1 MNTQHSTDTILAH
14 EGRSHSQ
21 LGVPVNPPV
30 YRQSTLLFESIEAL
44 KVASGTPNA
53 YGRGGSPTTRSLE
66 RTLARLEGA
75 HRALLTPSG
84 LSAITTSLLAV
95 LNPGDH
101 LLMTDSVYD
110 PTRSFCAGTL
120 ARLGIETTY
129 YDPAIGA
136 DIAALMRPNTRAV
149 FVESPGSLTFEVQDI
164 PAISQIAHRHDAIV
178 MMDNTW
184 ATPLHFRSFEHGV
197 DVSIHAATKYIS
209 GHSDVM
215 MGAILTTEA
224 LYPKINHLYRQLGMT
239 VSGDDAYLALRGLR
253 TLSVRLERHQRNAH
267 AVTEWLAKQPEVAEI
282 LYPARPGSP
291 GHALWRRDF
300 TGACGL
306 FGVVLHPQSD
316 ESIRSMLDGMT
327 CFGMGYSWGG
337 FESLILRSSPSSY
350 RTATTW
356 PWKGPLLRIHAGLEN
371 PDDMIADLEAGFE
384 RLRVATLTQMKA

>member
-1 MNTQHSTDTILAH
+1 M
-14 EGRSHSQ
+14 
-21 LGVPVNPPV
+21 
-30 YRQSTLLFESIEAL
+30 
-44 KVASGTPNA
+44 
-53 YGRGGSPTTRSLE
+53 
-66 RTLARLEGA
+66 
-75 HRALLTPSG
+75 
-84 LSAITTSLLAV
+84 
-95 LNPGDH
+95 
-101 LLMTDSVYD
+101 
-110 PTRSFCAGTL
+110 
-120 ARLGIETTY
+120 
-129 YDPAIGA
+129 
-136 DIAALMRPNTRAV
+136 

-356 PWKGPLLRIHAGLEN
+356 PWKGPTAADSRGPRKSRRHDCRPRGRIREAARRHPDTNESLNGRDTARAPWNVRIDSSVCDTACGRIASPMTAIFHIHLQRDNHERQTVHSSSGLLQG
-371 PDDMIADLEAGFE
+371 G
-384 RLRVATLTQMKA
+384 